1 MCAPRILSW
10 QADACVYVDATVVAT
25 PSTMSS
31 VNSKL
36 VTPAGSMPLDVA
48 MSVRSAAHTGHSSIT
63 SLTGH
68 SPVTSLPHKPTP
80 ASGSSAGRIRAATGR
95 SVVQRLDMNLIP
107 SGELEDEEERACA
120 AIQVLCVFVCVV
132 CVVGP

>member
-1 MCAPRILSW
+1 
-10 QADACVYVDATVVAT
+10 
-25 PSTMSS
+25 MSS

-48 MSVRSAAHTGHSSIT
+48 MSVRSATHTGHSSIT

-80 ASGSSAGRIRAATGR
+80 GSGSSAGRIRAATGR

-120 AIQVLCVFVCVV
+120 AIQVLCVCVCVCV
-132 CVVGP
+132 CVIGP